1 MLTAIF
7 AALFALVVGA
17 LACFLG
23 YRVFLVLLPVWGF
36 FAGLWLGAQGF
47 QALFGEGFLATTT
60 SWVVGL
66 VLGLVFAV
74 LSWLFYT
81 VGVAFLAGSIGYG
94 IGAGLMQAVGFN
106 PGLIAALVGLVV
118 GVVVAFFTL
127 RYDLQK
133 YVIMLITAL
142 AGGFAIALSA
152 MLLFG
157 QVSVAEVTQAGS
169 ALAPVLRGGPLWT
182 LVALVIAAAGVF
194 VQVRSSLEFQYRKEQ
209 LVRYWG

>member
-1 MLTAIF
+1 MLTVVF

-17 LACFLG
+17 IACFFG

-60 SWVVGL
+60 SWVVGI
-66 VLGLVFAV
+66 VLGLIFAV

-81 VGVAFLAGSIGYG
+81 LGVAFLAGSIGYG
-94 IGAGLMQAVGFN
+94 IGAGMMQAIGFN

-142 AGGFAIALSA
+142 AGGFAIALAA

-157 QVSVAEVTQAGS
+157 QVSVQDVSQAGS
-169 ALAPVLRGGPLWT
+169 AMAPVLRSGPLWT
-182 LVALVIAAAGVF
+182 LIALVVAAAGAF
-194 VQVRSSLEFQYRKEQ
+194 FQIRTALEFQYQKEQ